1 MPMSPAA
8 FDQIGNLFGNQ
19 VSLKSSITLVK
30 TGVPADRQGFVSV
43 GLAVLKLSVM
53 ELDGAGEEAS
63 WNDPLM
69 PLVPIEF
76 FCCKGAGD
84 MVAAG
89 PEESFWEE
97 EHWNDSL
104 ENSGAQNSPEMSMIK
119 VPSPDFSF
127 HKDEGLDI
135 YISAYERPTH
145 FWIQIIGSHSHQLD
159 QLLIEMNQHYENSLP
174 KDLTVQVGDIVAAR
188 YSADGSWY
196 RAQILATLEN
206 GNWDV
211 YFVDWGN
218 NGDRPLKELR
228 ALRSDFLSL
237 PFQAIEC
244 SLAQIDPSGEQW
256 EEEALDEFL
265 SLTHFADSKPLIA
278 KISSCVRTG
287 NSSWPKIYLYDTSN
301 GKKLDIGLELVSKV
315 YAGEV
320 PEDVKEDGTVPDV
333 LKDMATETDASLA
346 SILTETK

>member
-1 MPMSPAA
+1 
-8 FDQIGNLFGNQ
+8 
-19 VSLKSSITLVK
+19 
-30 TGVPADRQGFVSV
+30 
-43 GLAVLKLSVM
+43 M
-53 ELDGAGEEAS
+53 EPDGAGEEAL
-63 WNDPLM
+63 WNDPST
-69 PLVPIEF
+69 PLVPIEV
-76 FCCKGAGD
+76 FCCNGAGD

-97 EHWNDSL
+97 EPWNDSL
-104 ENSGAQNSPEMSMIK
+104 ENSGAQNSPEMSRIK

-127 HKDEGLDI
+127 HQDECLDI
-135 YISAYERPTH
+135 YISAYEHPTH

-174 KDLTVQVGDIVAAR
+174 EDLTVHVGDTVAAR

-196 RAQILATLEN
+196 RAKILGTLEN

-218 NGDRPLKELR
+218 NGDCPLKELR

-244 SLAQIDPSGEQW
+244 SLAQITPSGEQW
-256 EEEALDEFL
+256 EEEVLGEFVR
-265 SLTHFADSKPLIA
+265 LTHFADSKPLMA

-287 NSSWPKIYLYDTSN
+287 NSSWPKIHLYDTSH
-301 GKKLDIGLELVSKV
+301 GKKLDIGMELVHKG
-315 YAGEV
+315 YAVEV
-320 PEDVKEDGTVPDV
+320 PEDAEEDGTLPDV
-333 LKDMATETDASLA
+333 LKAMAPEADASPV
-346 SILTETK
+346 SIRNETRESPEETAHSLSCLSSSEETI